1 MNIYEVWTMKI
12 DMSPEAVTNRM
23 NTLYQLWELT
33 AALKSSEITNA
44 QKVEE
49 SEANHDK
56 EKDEQKPVL

>member
-1 MNIYEVWTMKI
+1 MKI
-12 DMSPEAVTNRM
+12 DMSPEAITNRM